1 MPAPT
6 IKFERSKTNPL
17 VYCGLR
23 FHAIGYDGSPGDMV
37 REYGIGQHKD
47 GYWGYYSA
55 EILIPTVWKF
65 NTLSDDMQVKITE
78 PYGGKFT
85 NNAHSLVFNDY
96 TVYEWKFQAG
106 GDSEKYIGEE
116 DVQRDI
122 DYVIRA
128 ITEYEIEEDY
138 NVIEGQRIGLLNS
151 MRNLKDMLDKG
162 EVNE

>member
-1 MPAPT
+1 MPPVYT
-6 IKFERSKTNPL
+6 KFERSRVNPL
-17 VYCGLR
+17 VYNGIR
-23 FHAIGYDGSPGDMV
+23 FHAVGYDGSPGDMV

-47 GYWGYYSA
+47 GYWGYYGA
-55 EILIPTVWKF
+55 EIIIPENWKF
-65 NTLSDDMQVKITE
+65 NTLSDDMKVKIAE
-78 PYGGKFT
+78 PYGNRFT
-85 NNAHSLVFNDY
+85 DCSHSLFFKEGMLY
-96 TVYEWKFQAG
+96 TWRFQAG

-151 MRNLKDMLDKG
+151 MRNLKDMLDKRG
-162 EVNE
+162 ADE